1 MAILRPTTEVSN
13 IGWVLNGGAN
23 YATLLSDES
32 NTTYVSQNSAAG
44 ADLTVGLAPGTDP
57 LVDTGFTVYIR
68 ARRTGTDAELAVTL
82 RQGATLIKTGTVTI
96 GASFSDLSIA
106 LSSGEASAIT
116 NFSTLRIQLD
126 SGGGDIG
133 GQTYVSEVW
142 LELPDLSSGGATI
155 VSDGPIEL
163 HSRLYDLPF
172 SHAPGQSREGRIIS
186 SGTIDTPNTFVMAA
200 KPTSM
205 SDANGGQICSF
216 TGDWYPASRV
226 VWVGGLP
233 YGDDVA
239 PKDPEFTVWPFDF

>member
-44 ADLTVGLAPGTDP
+44 ADLTVGLASGTDP

-142 LELPDLSSGGATI
+142 LELPDLSSGGFTLSDVSLGSLDVFMLDKPSGSYGQNDMI
-155 VSDGPIEL
+155 VKTFQDSKVWAGAERMKGADPIDEQDAANGGVCSL
-163 HSRLYDLPF
+163 SGMWFPG
-172 SHAPGQSREGRIIS
+172 SHLVTVGGKQYGRRYAPKNKGRII
-186 SGTIDTPNTFVMAA
+186 
-200 KPTSM
+200 
-205 SDANGGQICSF
+205 
-216 TGDWYPASRV
+216 
-226 VWVGGLP
+226 
-233 YGDDVA
+233 
-239 PKDPEFTVWPFDF
+239 

>member
-1 MAILRPTTEVSN
+1 MATLRPTTQVSN
-13 IGWVLNGGAN
+13 IGWTLNGGAN
-23 YATLLSDES
+23 YATILSDQS
-32 NTTYVSQNSAAG
+32 DLTYVSENSAAG
-44 ADLTVGLAPGTDP
+44 ADLTVALASGTDP
-57 LVDTGFTVYIR
+57 LVDTGFTIYAR
-68 ARRTGTDAELAVTL
+68 ARRTGTDAELAVSL
-82 RQGATLIKTGTVTI
+82 RQGATLIKTGTITI
-96 GASFSDLSIA
+96 GASFSDLSVA

-116 NFSTLRIQLD
+116 DFTALRIQLD

-133 GQTYVSEVW
+133 GQTYVSDVW

-155 VSDGPIEL
+155 VSSGPLQL

-172 SHAPGQSREGRIIS
+172 SHAPGQSREGRIIA
-186 SGTIDTPNTFVMAA
+186 SGSIDATNAFVMAA

-216 TGDWYPASRV
+216 TGDWYPASRI

-239 PKDPEFTVWPFDF
+239 PEEPEFTVWPFDF